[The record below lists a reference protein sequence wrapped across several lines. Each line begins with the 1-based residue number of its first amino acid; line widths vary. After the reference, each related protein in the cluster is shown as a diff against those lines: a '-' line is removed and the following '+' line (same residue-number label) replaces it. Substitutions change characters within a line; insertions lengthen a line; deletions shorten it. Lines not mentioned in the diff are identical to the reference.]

1 MTKTE
6 FMLIASRQKLSQFM
20 ESPSL
25 AINENTIEQVTSA
38 KSLGVYVDQ
47 NINWECHIEN
57 VSKKI
62 ACAIGAIKRI
72 RHLTPLNVLVNVY
85 NSLIQPHFDYCNV
98 VWGTCNKGLSEKLQ
112 RLQNRAARI
121 LMSASYDSNL
131 DDLFRALG
139 WRRLY
144 YRRLEQKSI
153 LMYKT
158 LHGMTPDYLRSRFVY
173 RDNVSAYRLRNTEN
187 KLVLPQ
193 PRTDYLKRS
202 FLYSGA
208 QLWNN
213 LPVDLRQASSLTD
226 FKSKL
231 SRHSFK

>member
-1 MTKTE
+1 MHGE
-6 FMLIASRQKLSQFM
+6 DLQ
-20 ESPSL
+20 PSKIPL
-25 AINENTIEQVTSA
+25 LHINENKIEQVSSA

-72 RHLTPLNVLVNVY
+72 RHLTPFNILVKVY

-98 VWGTCNKGLSEKLQ
+98 VWGNCNKGLSEKLQ
-112 RLQNRAARI
+112 RHLII
-121 LMSASYDSNL
+121 LDQ
-131 DDLFRALG
+131 DLYG
-139 WRRLY
+139 
-144 YRRLEQKSI
+144 
-153 LMYKT
+153 
-158 LHGMTPDYLRSRFVY
+158 Y
-173 RDNVSAYRLRNTEN
+173 RDNESAYRLRNTEN

-213 LPVDLRQASSLTD
+213 LPLDLRQAPSLTD

>member
-6 FMLIASRQKLSQFM
+6 FMLIASRKKLSQFT

-25 AINENTIEQVTSA
+25 TINENAIEQVTSA

-47 NINWECHIEN
+47 NINWECHTEN

-72 RHLTPLNVLVNVY
+72 RHLTPFNVLVKVY
-85 NSLIQPHFDYCNV
+85 NSLIQPHCDYCNV
-98 VWGTCNKGLSEKLQ
+98 VWGNCNKGLSEKLQ

-144 YRRLEQKSI
+144 YQRLEQKSI
-153 LMYKT
+153 LMYQT
-158 LHGMTPDYLRSRFVY
+158 LHGMTPDYLRFVF

-193 PRTDYLKRS
+193 PRTDYLMRS
-202 FLYSGA
+202 FLYSGT

>member
-1 MTKTE
+1 MSSAVQKT
-6 FMLIASRQKLSQFM
+6 
-20 ESPSL
+20 SL
-25 AINENTIEQVTSA
+25 KIIEQVTSA
-38 KSLGVYVDQ
+38 KSLGVYVYQ

-57 VSKKI
+57 ISRKI

-72 RHLTPLNVLVNVY
+72 RLLTPFNVLIKVY

-98 VWGTCNKGLSEKLQ
+98 VWGNCNKGLFEKLQ

-144 YRRLEQKSI
+144 YQRLEQKSI

-158 LHGMTPDYLRSRFVY
+158 LHGNIENI
-173 RDNVSAYRLRNTEN
+173 NVSPLSLQSSSAKLCHIINYLSITARFGIHVEN
-187 KLVLPQ
+187 LKHRSSCIHHARQPGYTWAFPLEIGRKL
-193 PRTDYLKRS
+193 
-202 FLYSGA
+202 
-208 QLWNN
+208 
-213 LPVDLRQASSLTD
+213 SLT
-226 FKSKL
+226 FI
-231 SRHSFK
+231 